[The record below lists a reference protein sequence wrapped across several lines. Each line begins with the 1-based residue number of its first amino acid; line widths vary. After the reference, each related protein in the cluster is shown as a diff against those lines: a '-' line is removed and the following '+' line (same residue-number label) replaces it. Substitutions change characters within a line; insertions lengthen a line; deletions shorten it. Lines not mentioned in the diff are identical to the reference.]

1 MPLRET
7 LSGYWQSLQG
17 ELFPALEEELGP
29 LGERYRDL
37 VTVLEL
43 ARVEALVKHWP
54 GLVGRPRK
62 DRAALARGFVAKAV
76 FNIAQTDMLIERLML
91 DKTLRRIC
99 GWSRAGAVP
108 SEATFSRAFAEF
120 AASALPGRLHEAV
133 IAKTQGARLVGHI
146 SRDATAIEARERT
159 PRKKKTESRPK
170 RKRGRPRKGEEPSR
184 APGERRRLERQG
196 EMSLAEM
203 LADLPRACAVGVK
216 RNAAECQG
224 GYQTHWIGY
233 KLHLDVADG
242 DIPISAI
249 LTSASL
255 HDSQAAIPLATMTA
269 SRVTNLY
276 DLMDSAYDA
285 PEIAA
290 HSRALG
296 HVPLIEPHPRTAD
309 GKQKLKAEAK
319 RRKRI
324 GLRLAEQVRY
334 QQRAAAERAF
344 ANFKDNFAGRT
355 IRVRGPDK
363 VACHVMFGLLALSA
377 IQIMRLVQ

>member
-43 ARVEALVKHWP
+43 ARVEAFVKHWP

-76 FNIAQTDMLIERLML
+76 FNIAQTNMLIERLVL
-91 DKTLRRIC
+91 DKTLRRLC
-99 GWSRAGAVP
+99 GWTRLGAVP
-108 SEATFSRAFAEF
+108 SAATFSRAFAEF
-120 AASALPGRLHEAV
+120 AASELPGRLHEAV

-146 SRDATAIEARERT
+146 SRDATAIEARERS
-159 PRKKKTESRPK
+159 PEKKKAERRPK
-170 RKRGRPRKGEEPSR
+170 RKRGRPKKGEERPK

-203 LADLPRACAVGVK
+203 LADLPRACSPRGK
-216 RNAAECQG
+216 QNAK
-224 GYQTHWIGY
+224 GYRTHWIGY

-242 DIPISAI
+242 DIPISAL

-285 PEIAA
+285 PEIKE

-296 HVPLIEPHPRTAD
+296 HVPLIEPHPRTAA
-309 GKQKLKAEAK
+309 GKARIRAEA
-319 RRKRI
+319 RRQKRI
-324 GLRLAEQVRY
+324 GLRVAEHARY
-334 QQRAAAERAF
+334 RQRSAAERVI
-344 ANFKDNFAGRT
+344 ANFKDNFAGRM

-363 VACHVMFGLLALSA
+363 VACHVMFGLVALSA
-377 IQIMRLVQ
+377 IQIMRLVE